1 MTVPQGNPDDNP
13 DQATVAFRRLLKDA
27 ATADEARVDALIALS
42 QRTVFAVI
50 WPTAPDEIRTLTN
63 SKGETAMPLFTGMD
77 ELRKAARRFAWFQ
90 PNGSL
95 RHEELG
101 ARAALR
107 QAIARSV
114 QFVVIDIAADHAVEF
129 VPTELK
135 PLLTAQPK
143 RESTGPFAAT
153 GRLSNDLLEA
163 VRRRAYSIRPLTMRP
178 GAVSNSKPP
187 RGPRRARG
195 VKAGS
200 SVGRVDA
207 EPIIRRISTLP
218 PPPSPPLPRRPS
230 SVPASAPLLP
240 RRQSSVPVAAPLPQ
254 HQSSVPVPPSRRIS
268 AVPASS
274 SARESNAAIP
284 AASVAIELPNLVPLS
299 TPMSEGLLEAIND
312 SLRQFPEV
320 DWACALERAKDGIT
334 SPVIALRVDPGL
346 LARVAAIT
354 DAVQRIANAHHFALE
369 VLLLD
374 SVEITRA
381 ARAVGNTF
389 YPWRK

>member
-1 MTVPQGNPDDNP
+1 MTVPEGNPGDSP

-42 QRTVFAVI
+42 QRTVFAAM
-50 WPTAPDEIRTLTN
+50 WQTAPDEIRTLTN

-77 ELRKAARRFAWFQ
+77 ELRKAARRFAWLS

-95 RHEELG
+95 KYEELG

-107 QAIARSV
+107 QALARSV
-114 QFVVIDIAADHAVEF
+114 QFVVIDIGADHAVEF
-129 VPTELK
+129 VPTEIK
-135 PLLTAQPK
+135 PLLAAQPK

-153 GRLSNDLLEA
+153 GKLSTDLLHA
-163 VRRRAYSIRPLTMRP
+163 VRQRSYSIRPLVMRP

-187 RGPRRARG
+187 RASRRARG
-195 VKAGS
+195 VRYDRADS
-200 SVGRVDA
+200 ASIA
-207 EPIIRRISTLP
+207 QRISTLP
-218 PPPSPPLPRRPS
+218 PPAPPPSPQRPS
-230 SVPASAPLLP
+230 SVPA
-240 RRQSSVPVAAPLPQ
+240 VAPLPQ
-254 HQSSVPVPPSRRIS
+254 RQRLSSVPTVSPLPRHPSS
-268 AVPASS
+268 VPASPSSLSRSSVPAS
-274 SARESNAAIP
+274 SARESNTAIP
-284 AASVAIELPNLVPLS
+284 AASAAIELPNLVPLS

-320 DWACALERAKDGIT
+320 DWACALERANDGIT

-346 LARVAAIT
+346 PARVDAIT
-354 DAVQRIANAHHFALE
+354 DAVQRTANAHRLALE

-381 ARAVGNTF
+381 ARAVGNIF